1 MGNSLEKQIENPAN
15 NTPRETENED
25 ISSFTCE
32 ICIEPM
38 LKSKKF
44 INKTHC
50 THPFCQDCIS
60 KYIQVK
66 VEEDGITSGGNIN
79 CPGLNCPYLL
89 DPLSCRDMISPGVF
103 LRWCDLLCESA
114 VLEFERRSYCPN
126 RDCLE
131 LVLNECGGTE
141 RKTKCPK
148 CKQVFCFQCKTE
160 WHAGFGCE
168 ESRDRNDVLFGEL
181 MEKKKWRR
189 CPHCG
194 HCVERLH
201 GCSVVKCRC
210 KTQFCYHCGE
220 KLTTLHN
227 GCGCSFVQQV
237 HTSCRD
243 HFIFIAAFA
252 IIILLMFLILY
263 LSPHRRGDQT

>member
-1 MGNSLEKQIENPAN
+1 MGNSLEKQIENSA

-38 LKSKKF
+38 LESKKF
-44 INKTHC
+44 KNKNHC
-50 THPFCQDCIS
+50 THPFCQDCIA

-66 VEEDGITSGGNIN
+66 VEEDGTISGGNIN

-89 DPLSCRDMISPGVF
+89 DPLSCRAMISQGVF
-103 LRWCDLLCESA
+103 LRWCDLLCESS

-131 LVLNECGGTE
+131 LVVNECGGTV
-141 RKTKCPK
+141 RKTNCPK
-148 CKQVFCFQCKTE
+148 CKQEFCFHCKTQ
-160 WHAGFGCE
+160 WHAGFGCQE
-168 ESRDRNDVLFGEL
+168 IRDRNDILFGEL
-181 MEKKKWRR
+181 MERMKWRR

-210 KTQFCYHCGE
+210 KTQFCYSCGE
-220 KLTTLHN
+220 KFTSYEKCRCSQFNT
-227 GCGCSFVQQV
+227 GCGGARAIHIVAIASLLSLLVCSMSLFLQYR
-237 HTSCRD
+237 RD
-243 HFIFIAAFA
+243 
-252 IIILLMFLILY
+252 
-263 LSPHRRGDQT
+263 PVEPNP